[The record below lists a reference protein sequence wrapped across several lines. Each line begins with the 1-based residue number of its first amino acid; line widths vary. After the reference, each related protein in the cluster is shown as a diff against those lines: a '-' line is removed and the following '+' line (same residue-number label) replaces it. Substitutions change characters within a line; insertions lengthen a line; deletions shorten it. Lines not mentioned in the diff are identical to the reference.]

1 MSPGGLCPLRGSEML
16 VTFGSFKVSI
26 ISHIICT
33 GRLSHNCILFSSLLT
48 PLGYLASN
56 NQLLLAEPENRKISA
71 GLMAPALESLVPGS
85 FAKPPAR

>member
-26 ISHIICT
+26 ISHITCT

-48 PLGYLASN
+48 PLGYLGSN
-56 NQLLLAEPENRKISA
+56 NQLCLQNQKTGRFLQVSWH
-71 GLMAPALESLVPGS
+71 LH
-85 FAKPPAR
+85 